1 MKYVKYTWC
10 MTNRLVM
17 IIERN
22 CSVRNT
28 AAPRKKAVTDIFS
41 IFPFFAKNYNL
52 VNALSC
58 VLVIFLEK
66 KINAW
71 KRVFSVLQKAVSAFV
86 PTKFVMFPQGKKQ
99 YLHPQG
105 KKQYLQR

>member
-1 MKYVKYTWC
+1 MGICDHLSNIQITIFAKDYVIGDFCRPKEKSSNWHFF
-10 MTNRLVM
+10 
-17 IIERN
+17 
-22 CSVRNT
+22 
-28 AAPRKKAVTDIFS
+28 DFH
-41 IFPFFAKNYNL
+41 FFAKNYNL

-66 KINAW
+66 KLNAW

-86 PTKFVMFPQGKKQ
+86 PTKFFMFPQGKKQ

>member
-1 MKYVKYTWC
+1 MLLALKGC
-10 MTNRLVM
+10 MRAKAGVIM
-17 IIERN
+17 PRAHGDAI
-22 CSVRNT
+22 S
-28 AAPRKKAVTDIFS
+28 AAPRKKAVTDIF
-41 IFPFFAKNYNL
+41 FDFHFFAKNYNL

-66 KINAW
+66 KNAW

-86 PTKFVMFPQGKKQ
+86 PTKLFMFPQGKKQ